1 MCSGDNGRDG
11 LDNSDRP
18 PEAGALLARTPVR
31 LWRQYGADFL
41 RSISIGS
48 LDEVRVDAKGG
59 RSIRVAHTSAYG
71 SYRYALRQQTG
82 CGEMPKIMEAD
93 GIPVRRLRRIRMNC
107 LVTSLGTQGR
117 PPSGSTEKT

>member
-1 MCSGDNGRDG
+1 MDNP
-11 LDNSDRP
+11 DRP

-31 LWRQYGADFL
+31 LWRQYGAHFL
-41 RSISIGS
+41 RSISIGF

-59 RSIRVAHTSAYG
+59 RSIGVAQTSAYG

-93 GIPVRRLRRIRMNC
+93 RIQSDGSPYPDE
-107 LVTSLGTQGR
+107 LLGHVVGHPRATAVGVHGEDVSR
-117 PPSGSTEKT
+117 IG